1 MSLPTDPVPYA
12 EFIVRHLMQHPV
24 PGEPFRAVSETELPI
39 EGDLW
44 FWADDNAKILELFA
58 IPQLWHRYPKESKD
72 LLKFIEDLSFG
83 PFILRRVGHA
93 RLDET
98 HNDGTGNASFI
109 HTFMYIGCELQRG
122 IVNVGI
128 RFHDGRTARNL
139 TFAGQQLEF
148 VHEGTRHHIEAGNF
162 IDHHAITRSGNELI
176 LRHESIIDVP
186 YGERKKRIG
195 KLVYNFTF
203 SDRTMFINADV
214 NLILENGVTV
224 SDVVLSFT
232 HDELSHREHGEN
244 DVVYG
249 EINTVSPGESSK
261 TIAEEPR
268 QLLIPAPQVS
278 YWSIVQPNW
287 IRGFA
292 LAIHSLSRTSE
303 KFIGLRADV
312 REEKM
317 LHRVVSQYAFPG
329 VSTGQVL
336 RATEEKLLTSG
347 GFYDEVKEYEA
358 MLRHFC
364 DEKHDSP
371 IDFSISYDYG
381 AELNAFARVFRA
393 LSASETDPEL
403 TALRSKSRELF
414 DRYFDVY
421 SRLLMDLQET
431 DLSAIFARPLAF
443 VIYGL
448 IDMWY
453 VTGEERYRTGLRR
466 AVDFLLT
473 FERRLVGEDGK
484 PLSLFVIGHREQLVF
499 VDCHSASLLALV
511 RALPV
516 LEDPKLIT
524 FIDQGL
530 DAYRIETLGIPL
542 GDLRKEDLVCLGR
555 YPTDRLDDCHSYWNF
570 TAGLTLRL
578 FKVLRQSTHQA
589 TTEIFAR
596 HRNRIEILEAVLKA
610 RIELSL
616 RDRDGALEIKT
627 GRLSDE
633 GNSETQPWVAL
644 GLVTDSGDLPP
655 DHQFPTALARPTKRE
670 DVIAAYHLILGREP
684 ESEKA
689 ITDNLLNS
697 DLGAL
702 RNQFLNADEF
712 LQGMPRVTSHQ
723 GLPITALPLE
733 VEVDVAPEVLTA
745 MVRKTGEYWNK
756 VGREAPHWSVV
767 TASKFLPE
775 NIMQHQDEFFE
786 SSRIDEEIILSGLA
800 RVGVVPSELRSCVEF
815 GCGVGRLTFRLAS
828 LFPKV
833 TGIDISSSHLA
844 LAREYCNRLDQKNVD
859 FVQASSEALMPAEGF
874 DFWFS
879 RIVLQ
884 HNPPPVSMA
893 IIRKAFQALNRGGI
907 AMFQV
912 PVYHV
917 GYSFRAH
924 DYLSSR
930 LGENMEMHCVPQQ
943 AILNL
948 AQSHGLQ
955 LLDVRED
962 TWVVSDGPDWLS
974 NNFIFRRL

>member
-1 MSLPTDPVPYA
+1 MNLPTDPVPYA
-12 EFIVRHLMQHPV
+12 EFIVRYLMQHPV

-44 FWADDNAKILELFA
+44 FWADDNAKILEFFA

-72 LLKFIEDLSFG
+72 LLKFIDGLCFG
-83 PFILRRVGHA
+83 PFILRRIGHP
-93 RLDET
+93 RLEQT
-98 HNDGTGNASFI
+98 HNDGAGNASFI
-109 HTFMYIGCELQRG
+109 HTFMHMSCELQRG

-139 TFAGQQLEF
+139 TFAGQHLEF
-148 VHEGTRHHIEAGNF
+148 AYEGTRHHIEVANN
-162 IDHHAITRSGNELI
+162 IDHHNITRSGDELI
-176 LRHESIIDVP
+176 LRHESGIDVTD
-186 YGERKKRIG
+186 GEGKKRIG
-195 KLVYNFTF
+195 RLVYTFTF
-203 SDRTMFINADV
+203 SDRTMFINVDA
-214 NLILENGVTV
+214 NFILENGVKV
-224 SDVVLSFT
+224 SDVILSFT
-232 HDELSHREHGEN
+232 HDDLSHGDNHV
-244 DVVYG
+244 DYG
-249 EINTVSPGESSK
+249 EVNTVASGECSK
-261 TIAEEPR
+261 TIADEPR
-268 QLLIPAPQVS
+268 QLIIPAPQVS
-278 YWSIVQPNW
+278 YWSIVQRNW

-292 LAIHSLSRTSE
+292 MAIHSLSRTSQS
-303 KFIGLRADV
+303 FIGLHADV
-312 REEKM
+312 RDEKK
-317 LHRVVSQYAFPG
+317 LHRVASRYAFPG
-329 VSTGQVL
+329 ESTGIAL

-364 DEKHDSP
+364 DDRHGSP

-393 LSASETDPEL
+393 LSASDADPEL
-403 TALRSKSRELF
+403 AELRSKSRELF

-431 DLSAIFARPLAF
+431 DPSAIFARPLAF

-453 VTGEERYRTGLRR
+453 ATGEERYRAGLRR

-473 FERRLVGEDGK
+473 FERPSVGEDGK
-484 PLSLFVIGHREQLVF
+484 PLSGFVIGQSQPGLF
-499 VDCHSASLLALV
+499 VDCHSSSLLALV

-542 GDLRKEDLVCLGR
+542 GDMRKEDLVCLGR
-555 YPTDRLDDCHSYWNF
+555 VPADRQHDSHSYWNF

-578 FKVLRQSTHQA
+578 FKLLRQATHQA
-589 TTEIFAR
+589 TTEIFGR
-596 HRNRIEILEAVLKA
+596 HRNRIEILEAVMKT
-610 RIELSL
+610 RIEQSL

-627 GRLSDE
+627 GRLSGE

-655 DHQFPTALARPTKRE
+655 YHQFPPALKRPTQRD

-689 ITDNLLNS
+689 ITDNLQNS
-697 DLGAL
+697 DIEAL
-702 RNQFLNADEF
+702 RNQFVNSDEF
-712 LQGMPRVTSHQ
+712 RRGMPGLRSHQ
-723 GLPITALPLE
+723 GLPITVLPLE
-733 VEVDVAPEVLTA
+733 IDVDVAPDVLTA

-756 VGREAPHWSVV
+756 VGLEAPHWSVV

-786 SSRIDEEIILSGLA
+786 SSRVDEEIILSGLA
-800 RVGVVPSELRSCVEF
+800 RAGVALSELRSCVEF

-844 LAREYCNRLDQKNVD
+844 LAREYCNKLGLKNVN

-884 HNPPPVSMA
+884 HNSPPVSMA
-893 IIRKAFQALNRGGI
+893 IIRKAFQALNWGGI

-912 PVYHV
+912 PVHHV
-917 GYSFRAH
+917 GYSFRAD

>member
-12 EFIVRHLMQHPV
+12 EFIIRHLMQHPV
-24 PGEPFRAVSETELPI
+24 PGEPLLAVSETELPI
-39 EGDLW
+39 DGDLW
-44 FWADDNAKILELFA
+44 FWADDNAKILEFFA
-58 IPQLWHRYPKESKD
+58 IPELWYRYPKESQSLLTFIND
-72 LLKFIEDLSFG
+72 LCFG
-83 PFILRRVGHA
+83 PFILRRIGHP
-93 RLDET
+93 RLEQLN
-98 HNDGTGNASFI
+98 NDGSGKAEFI
-109 HTFMYIGCELQRG
+109 HTFMHIGCDLARG
-122 IVNVGI
+122 VVNVGI

-139 TFAGQQLEF
+139 TFASQELEF
-148 VHEGTRHHIEAGNF
+148 TFEGTRYLIEASDF
-162 IDHHAITRSGNELI
+162 IDKHAITRSGDTLI
-176 LRHESIIDVP
+176 LRQESAIDVP
-186 YGERKKRIG
+186 DGEGKKRIG
-195 KLVYNFTF
+195 RLIYTFTF
-203 SDRTMFINADV
+203 SDKTMFINVDV
-214 NLILENGVTV
+214 NFLLEGGVTV
-224 SDVVLSFT
+224 SDIVLSFT
-232 HDELSHREHGEN
+232 HDDLSHNEN
-244 DVVYG
+244 HVDYG
-249 EINTVSPGESSK
+249 EVNTVALSEFSK
-261 TIAEEPR
+261 TIAEDPR
-268 QLLIPAPQVS
+268 RLIIAAPEVS
-278 YWSIVQPNW
+278 YWSIVQRNW

-303 KFIGLRADV
+303 RFIGLQADV
-312 REEKM
+312 RDEKK
-317 LHRVVSQYAFPG
+317 LHRVASRYAFPG
-329 VSTGQVL
+329 TSAGQVL

-358 MLRHFC
+358 MMRHFC
-364 DEKHDSP
+364 DNRNGSP

-393 LSASETDPEL
+393 LSASEAGPEL
-403 TALRSKSRELF
+403 AELRNKSRELF

-421 SRLLMDLQET
+421 ARLLMDLQET
-431 DLSAIFARPLAF
+431 DSSAIFARPLAF

-453 VTGEERYRTGLRR
+453 ATGEDRYRAGLRR

-473 FERRLVGEDGK
+473 FERSSVGEDGK
-484 PLSLFVIGHREQLVF
+484 PLSGFVIGQSQPGLF

-516 LEDPKLIT
+516 LEDPALIT

-542 GDLRKEDLVCLGR
+542 GDMRKEDLVCLGR
-555 YPTDRLDDCHSYWNF
+555 VPADRQHDSHSYWNF

-578 FKVLRQSTHQA
+578 FKTLRQATHQA
-589 TTEIFAR
+589 TTEIFGR
-596 HRNRIEILEAVLKA
+596 HQNRIEILEAILKS
-610 RIELSL
+610 RIEQSL

-627 GRLSDE
+627 GRLSGE

-655 DHQFPTALARPTKRE
+655 DHQFPTALTRLTNRE
-670 DVIAAYHLILGREP
+670 DVMAAYHLILGREP

-702 RNQFLNADEF
+702 RNQFLNSDEF
-712 LQGMPRVTSHQ
+712 LRGMPRVTSHQ
-723 GLPITALPLE
+723 GLPITASPIE
-733 VEVDVAPEVLTA
+733 VEVEVAPEVLAA

-767 TASKFLPE
+767 TAPKFLPD
-775 NIMQHQDEFFE
+775 NITQHQDEFFE

-800 RVGVVPSELRSCVEF
+800 RVGVVPSALRSCVEF

-833 TGIDISSSHLA
+833 TGIDISSAHLA
-844 LAREYCNRLDQKNVD
+844 LAREYCSRLRLDNIQ
-859 FVQASSEALMPAEGF
+859 FVQASAEALMPAEGF

-884 HNPPPVSMA
+884 HNAPPVSMA
-893 IIRKAFQALNRGGI
+893 IIKKAFQALNKGGI

-912 PVYHV
+912 PVHHV
-917 GYSFRAH
+917 GYRFRAQ
-924 DYLSSR
+924 DYLSSK
-930 LGENMEMHCVPQQ
+930 LGENMEMHCVPQN
-943 AILNL
+943 AILEQ
-948 AQSHGLQ
+948 AHAHGMQ
-955 LLDVRED
+955 LIDLRED

-974 NNFIFRRL
+974 NNFVFRKQ